1 LNFAEVLLIGA
12 EQPGTLMIE
21 YDNGTHEQIALEPGT
36 HEVVLPVAADTAL
49 RLASPEGA
57 SLVLQD
63 VRALGAPEPQ
73 QQADSGQP

>member
-21 YDNGTHEQIALEPGT
+21 YDNGTHEQIAPEPGT

-49 RLASPEGA
+49 HLASPEGA

-63 VRALGAPEPQ
+63 VRALGAPEAQ
-73 QQADSGQP
+73 QQAEPVQP